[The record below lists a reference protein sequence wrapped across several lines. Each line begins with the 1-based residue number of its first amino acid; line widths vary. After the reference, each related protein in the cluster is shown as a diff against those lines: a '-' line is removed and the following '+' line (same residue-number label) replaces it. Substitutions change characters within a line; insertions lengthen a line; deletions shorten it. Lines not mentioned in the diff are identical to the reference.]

1 MERLR
6 YVHRNQTV
14 SQQIG
19 KDMYYAAPLSVWW
32 QIPQYLLIGISEI
45 FASIPGTPAP
55 SPALAPMTGSA
66 WCCLEVGGLTGPAS
80 GVHGGGGRPGF
91 LGGAEFTQGRLT
103 SSCCVPGSRLG
114 TGGLQVVKTFPTD
127 FPHGPWCCV
136 LHSPCLCGCCS
147 LCLRF
152 KVNPA
157 FPITAEPKCQLLH
170 KALSETPGQR
180 ESFHPSFLHR
190 CCGSL
195 CCNNAGRLQP
205 PPGCEPELW
214 SGGWLFAQPSSRSNL
229 AGGPRLGSCGTH
241 SELGRGGGHKDS
253 KPRGG
258 L

>member
-1 MERLR
+1 MERLQ
-6 YVHRNQTV
+6 YIHRNQTV

-19 KDMYYAAPLSVWW
+19 KDMYYAAPLSIWW

-45 FASIPGTPAP
+45 FASIPGTLAP

-66 WCCLEVGGLTGPAS
+66 WCCLEVGCLTGPAS
-80 GVHGGGGRPGF
+80 GVHGGRGRPGF

-103 SSCCVPGSRLG
+103 SSCFVPGSRLG

-136 LHSPCLCGCCS
+136 LHPPCLCGCCS

-170 KALSETPGQR
+170 KALGRGSPSNLL
-180 ESFHPSFLHR
+180 SFISVAGLCAVITQDVCSPRRAVSQS
-190 CCGSL
+190 CGVEVGSL
-195 CCNNAGRLQP
+195 LSQVAGATW
-205 PPGCEPELW
+205 PEAH
-214 SGGWLFAQPSSRSNL
+214 G
-229 AGGPRLGSCGTH
+229 
-241 SELGRGGGHKDS
+241 
-253 KPRGG
+253 
-258 L
+258 